1 MWAKRAMTGALSGIV
16 RRWGILAAAFAWAA
30 AGCGTA
36 PPPAPPAVRLDVV
49 DHAGLMAR
57 VAAHRGK
64 VVVLDCWSLSCP
76 PCVREFPGLV
86 RLAALHPDQV
96 ACLSLSFDFE
106 GLGTVAEAAGPVRD
120 FLRSVGAE
128 RVENLLS
135 GEEADVMYRK
145 LELASVP
152 AVFVWRPDGS
162 LARRLDD
169 DDARRRLGRAFTYED
184 VAVEVRDCL
193 AR

>member
-16 RRWGILAAAFAWAA
+16 RHWGILAAAAFAWAA

-36 PPPAPPAVRLDVV
+36 PPPAVRLDVV

-86 RLAALHPDQV
+86 RLAAAHPDRV

-106 GLGTVAEAAGPVRD
+106 GLGTVAEAAAPVRD

-135 GEEADVMYRK
+135 GEEADVMYGK

-169 DDARRRLGRAFTYED
+169 EDARRRLGRAFTYED